1 MRNNEKAIPC
11 VAFVGEIAGGRWLS
25 VQSSIIYNHKFNK
38 EVQQNK
44 TAQLNNLRVIQ
55 VSRNYAIKLSWLKTV
70 LQIDFEN
77 TIGGKDVS
85 TI

>member
-1 MRNNEKAIPC
+1 M
-11 VAFVGEIAGGRWLS
+11 S
-25 VQSSIIYNHKFNK
+25 VQLSIIYSHKFNK
-38 EVQQNK
+38 EVQRNK
-44 TAQLNNLRVIQ
+44 TTQLNNLRVIQ